1 MSRALGVKYFAGTA
15 MDASDDQELAYRK
28 MREKKRSRKWNSKV
42 SLSASLPD
50 DVCGVFAESMCVV
63 KFTSDPVSDMRESI
77 LEMIHDIGV
86 CDWNQME
93 ELIYCYLALNS
104 PELHQVIRHAF
115 LSLI

>member
-1 MSRALGVKYFAGTA
+1 
-15 MDASDDQELAYRK
+15 MDATGDEELSYRK
-28 MREKKRSRKWNSKV
+28 MRKKKKKSQKWNNRV

-50 DVCGVFAESMCVV
+50 DVCGVFAETMCLV
-63 KFTSDPVSDMRESI
+63 KFTSDPVSDMRDSI
-77 LEMIHDIGV
+77 LEMIHDIGG

-104 PELHQVIRHAF
+104 PELHQFITHAF